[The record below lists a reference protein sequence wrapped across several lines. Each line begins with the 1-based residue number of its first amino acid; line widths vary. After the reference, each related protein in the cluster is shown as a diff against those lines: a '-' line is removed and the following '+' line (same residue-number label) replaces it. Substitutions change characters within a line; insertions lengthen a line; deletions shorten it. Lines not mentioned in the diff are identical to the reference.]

1 MKNFICLISIASL
14 ISLGS
19 CDNANRGIQDNEEA
33 ENDLMDQRDTSD
45 ITQEFNNRGVPAE
58 GIPDN
63 NAIRGDSIAV
73 GDGTNTEMGNLPSAI
88 TDKINADANLRS
100 KRISNS
106 RKYTEGGTTY
116 YELTF
121 DNEQNKVIYDEQG
134 NRSNA
139 Q

>member
-1 MKNFICLISIASL
+1 
-14 ISLGS
+14 
-19 CDNANRGIQDNEEA
+19 
-33 ENDLMDQRDTSD
+33 
-45 ITQEFNNRGVPAE
+45 
-58 GIPDN
+58 
-63 NAIRGDSIAV
+63 
-73 GDGTNTEMGNLPSAI
+73 MGNLPTAI